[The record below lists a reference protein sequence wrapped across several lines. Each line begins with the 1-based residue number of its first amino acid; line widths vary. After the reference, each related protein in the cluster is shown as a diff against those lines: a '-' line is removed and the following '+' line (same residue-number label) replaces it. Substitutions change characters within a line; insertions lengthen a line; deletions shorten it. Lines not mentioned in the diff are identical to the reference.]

1 MPYRQIC
8 VMIHIYVYIYMYIYI
23 YIHIQDWESDKAP
36 AHISVLSGYRARAP
50 IFPAKKGALHKMD
63 AGTQQKWKDGIGN
76 LLDLSAWYDPS
87 KKVDLRVEDNAKPAI
102 EDIELD
108 TVMGT
113 TDINLLSATSLV
125 AWVGIWL
132 NWHNPGNTLPTAL
145 PAFTRSLVSFR
156 GFQGTN
162 LSVCPRLASPRS
174 LQKGCSLG
182 IFDPGMERNDQIE
195 KDARSRT
202 TLLVS

>member
-1 MPYRQIC
+1 
-8 VMIHIYVYIYMYIYI
+8 
-23 YIHIQDWESDKAP
+23 
-36 AHISVLSGYRARAP
+36 LSGYRARAP

-87 KKVDLRVEDNAKPAI
+87 KKVDLRVEDNAKPEI

-132 NWHNPGNTLPTAL
+132 NWLNPPEEA
-145 PAFTRSLVSFR
+145 RHYS
-156 GFQGTN
+156 
-162 LSVCPRLASPRS
+162 SVWDGDAIGS
-174 LQKGCSLG
+174 GH
-182 IFDPGMERNDQIE
+182 
-195 KDARSRT
+195 ARSMLDSQQAWSAQRPNAT
-202 TLLVS
+202 TLANGWSRMQAARCASLALSSRAAVCVISMWKSCACTSPMTARRGGK

>member
-1 MPYRQIC
+1 MYTYIC
-8 VMIHIYVYIYMYIYI
+8 IYIYI
-23 YIHIQDWESDKAP
+23 YIFRIGNQIDKAP

-87 KKVDLRVEDNAKPAI
+87 KKVDLRVEDNAKPEI

-182 IFDPGMERNDQIE
+182 IFDPGMARNDQIE